1 MLISVLE
8 SIQTSVAIETNVLSF
23 PNFQREFPVIIVD
36 VVLFFFVNTNYY
48 STYLLLPLVG
58 RRLIIS

>member
-36 VVLFFFVNTNYY
+36 VVLFF
-48 STYLLLPLVG
+48 S
-58 RRLIIS
+58 